1 MLNEEIQSAVKSN
14 NAILGYR
21 RSIKFAKLNK
31 PKLIVMANNVP
42 DQIRSEIEHTVKLS
56 DSKFEVF
63 NGNSR
68 DLGTFCGKP
77 FPVSVLTIKG

>member
-1 MLNEEIQSAVKSN
+1 MLNEEIQSAVKTN

-21 RSIKFAKLNK
+21 RSIKFLKLNK
-31 PKLIVMANNVP
+31 PKLIVMSNNVP
-42 DQIRSEIEHTVKLS
+42 QEIKSEIEHVSKLS

-63 NGNSR
+63 GGNSK

-77 FPVSVLTIKG
+77 FPVSVLAIKG